1 MTECKGITKVGKK
14 CRGTA
19 TRNGYCRWHYQAN
32 ECVVCMDNFEE
43 GELPLPCGHWVHR
56 RCVQRGADAMQDL
69 RSEEGYPPIEEC
81 ICPVC
86 RTPVSDLKPKEIIH
100 SAPPLQ
106 INIIL
111 TTDEIY
117 TAFLNWQQSDRVAPL
132 SWYIWVTLC
141 EKYPSYDYDGL
152 VTIAYVF
159 ADLIN
164 SEDIVPRPPSPDHRF
179 QRVLTQVWR

>member
-1 MTECKGITKVGKK
+1 MAWITYEKTDGASKLAIDKGEKG
-14 CRGTA
+14 
-19 TRNGYCRWHYQAN
+19 
-32 ECVVCMDNFEE
+32 
-43 GELPLPCGHWVHR
+43 
-56 RCVQRGADAMQDL
+56 
-69 RSEEGYPPIEEC
+69 S
-81 ICPVC
+81 
-86 RTPVSDLKPKEIIH
+86 
-100 SAPPLQ
+100 
-106 INIIL
+106 IIL

-179 QRVLTQVWR
+179 QRVLAQVWR